1 MAKSAEQ
8 KAKMMLIY
16 KMLYEKTD
24 ENHNMTVNDMI
35 EELSGSGIK
44 AERKSIYN
52 DLKVLKDMGYDII
65 GIKSRTYSYYMGSRE
80 FQMPELKLIIDAVVS
95 AKFLTA
101 KKTKDLVEGL
111 CKLTSRTMKKEL
123 VSNTG
128 AYNRNKSTN
137 ENVYYNINSIN
148 EAITKNAKIRF
159 SYFDYDIKKNKVY
172 RGVKGKYKVSP
183 YTLIWE
189 DENYYMICYYD
200 RYNITQFKVDKME
213 SIEILRE
220 KIDPEKKKE
229 FNLAAYTKPMFNM
242 FKGDPVKAEILF
254 DNSLLNVV
262 FDRFGLDIN
271 IKEVDRKHFL
281 ACVDVSISPT
291 FIAWLFTFSDKAKV
305 LSPKSLVDEIETT
318 ISKLAQ
324 IYKA

>member
-35 EELSGSGIK
+35 EELNAMGIK

-65 GIKSRTYSYYMGSRE
+65 GTKSRTYSYYMGSRE

-148 EAITKNAKIRF
+148 EAIAKNA
-159 SYFDYDIKKNKVY
+159 
-172 RGVKGKYKVSP
+172 
-183 YTLIWE
+183 
-189 DENYYMICYYD
+189 
-200 RYNITQFKVDKME
+200 
-213 SIEILRE
+213 
-220 KIDPEKKKE
+220 
-229 FNLAAYTKPMFNM
+229 
-242 FKGDPVKAEILF
+242 
-254 DNSLLNVV
+254 
-262 FDRFGLDIN
+262 
-271 IKEVDRKHFL
+271 
-281 ACVDVSISPT
+281 
-291 FIAWLFTFSDKAKV
+291 
-305 LSPKSLVDEIETT
+305 
-318 ISKLAQ
+318 
-324 IYKA
+324 